1 MKLNVLAELNDENLD
16 IQPTGHPN
24 TIRWNAGHL
33 YITAEFLLN
42 KADRDYEIKRT
53 EWAAFFAL

>member
-24 TIRWNAGHL
+24 TIRWSAGHL